1 MAELKLI
8 SDHKRQLKPLVEAAL
23 ENELRLLEAGI
34 KRTEQN
40 MRVFE
45 TKFRLNTREFIAR
58 YEKDEMEETLDYA
71 DWIGE
76 YRMLERLKEK
86 ADTLR
91 TIRFA
96 N

>member
-8 SDHKRQLKPLVEAAL
+8 SDRNRQLKPLVEAAL
-23 ENELRLLEAGI
+23 KNELRLLDAGI

-45 TKFRLNTREFIAR
+45 KKFRLNTQEFIAR

-71 DWIGE
+71 DWVGE
-76 YRMLERLKEK
+76 HRMLGRLQEK

>member
-8 SDHKRQLKPLVEAAL
+8 SDRKRQLKPLVEAAL

-45 TKFRLNTREFIAR
+45 EKFRLNTREFIAR

-76 YRMLERLKEK
+76 HRMLERLKEK

>member
-8 SDHKRQLKPLVEAAL
+8 SDRKRQLKPLVEAAL
-23 ENELRLLEAGI
+23 KNELRLLEAGI

-45 TKFRLNTREFIAR
+45 KKFRLNTREFIAR

-76 YRMLERLKEK
+76 HRMLERLKEK